1 MLMHLQI
8 MYYVII
14 TIVDFLRILT
24 KSRKAQENQ
33 FKEPDGD
40 RKRMK

>member
-1 MLMHLQI
+1 M
-8 MYYVII
+8 VII
-14 TIVDFLRILT
+14 VYFLRILT

>member
-1 MLMHLQI
+1 M
-8 MYYVII
+8 VII
-14 TIVDFLRILT
+14 VYFLRILT
-24 KSRKAQENQ
+24 KGRKAQENQ